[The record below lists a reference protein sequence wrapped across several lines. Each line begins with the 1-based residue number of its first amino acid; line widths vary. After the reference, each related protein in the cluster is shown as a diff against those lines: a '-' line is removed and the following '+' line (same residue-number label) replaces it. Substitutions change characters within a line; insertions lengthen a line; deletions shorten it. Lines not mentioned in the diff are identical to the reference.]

1 MFSFIK
7 GQFSG
12 IIIGFKYGKKVIKEE
27 SKWYI
32 IPFMFDIILLP
43 VKLIVVNLM
52 CLTKR
57 GREIILPI
65 GREILEEVED

>member
-1 MFSFIK
+1 MLMFMK
-7 GQFSG
+7 AQFSG